1 MIPWI
6 LALFCAQAQGA
17 SAPPAGEKDATPQQQ
32 QQQDSKVQDQKTQD
46 RLDDQEDRI
55 KDLERRLAATEKLQS
70 QTTSANPFTVLNPR
84 MTVSG
89 DFLWRTDDK
98 RVYLNNEP
106 TIPGPTPG
114 TTIPGTRIDDT
125 INMREVEM
133 DLRASVDPF
142 VEAVGVISVGSDV
155 PGEFS
160 IDVEEF
166 YAIIKSLPLPFW
178 ENPPLGTKI
187 KVGRFRT
194 AFGMNNISHTHDLPQ
209 TDRPLVIEEFL
220 GPDGMNANGISTT
233 SFLPSPGETA
243 LELTLQVL
251 NGEAK
256 TPIAQDPN
264 ELCYLGNLNWF
275 VPLGD
280 EHSVNVAAIGFYGI
294 NSHEQHHQD
303 VVTSLDVFY
312 KWKPLR
318 QGEYNSFL
326 LGSQLFYGRHEFTDP
341 VSLQG
346 ERTHPFGY
354 TVWAQYQLTANFYAG
369 VRWDSTDIL
378 TNDHEQRKKISPYVT
393 WYTSEFFRSR
403 FTYEHTWSDNPAE
416 AGLDSFFVELVIV
429 FGAHPPEPFWV
440 NK

>member
-1 MIPWI
+1 
-6 LALFCAQAQGA
+6 LALFCVQAQGA
-17 SAPPAGEKDATPQQQ
+17 SAPPADEKDAPQT
-32 QQQDSKVQDQKTQD
+32 QQDSKPQDPKAQDSKLQD

-55 KDLERRLAATEKLQS
+55 KELERRLAATEKLQS

-98 RVYLNNEP
+98 RVYVDNNP
-106 TIPGPTPG
+106 ANP
-114 TTIPGTRIDDT
+114 RIDDT

-142 VEAVGVISVGSDV
+142 VEAVGVISVGSQV
-155 PGEFS
+155 PGQFDIE
-160 IDVEEF
+160 VEEF

-178 ENPPLGTKI
+178 ETPPLGTKI

-194 AFGMNNISHTHDLPQ
+194 QFGLNNISHTHDLPQ
-209 TDRPLVIEEFL
+209 SDRPLVIEEFL

-233 SFLPSPGETA
+233 SFLPSPGDTA

-251 NGEAK
+251 QGQK
-256 TPIAQDPN
+256 DIPIAQDPN

-275 VPLGD
+275 VPLAD
-280 EHSVNVAAIGFYGI
+280 EHSVNISAMEFYGV
-294 NSHEQHHQD
+294 NSHDEHHQD
-303 VVTSLDVFY
+303 VVSSLDVLY

-318 QGEYNSFL
+318 QGEYQSFL
-326 LGSQLFYGRHEFTDP
+326 LGGQLFYGRHEFDDP
-341 VSLQG
+341 LTLQG

-354 TVWAQYQLTANFYAG
+354 TAWAQYQIFANLYGG

-378 TNDHEQRKKISPYVT
+378 TNDHEHRKKISPYLT